1 MSAVRARLKA
11 KSRALALQ
19 HASDDLRKDRKL
31 VITAMLNHPGALV
44 YCLDEDL
51 KNELRGLSRAQLEVL
66 LETADEDMAASQKDA
81 KKPAVDAP
89 TMSPSNQKLL
99 NQKKK
104 QLKARGQHH
113 LRDSRPN
120 MLNDEPPAET
130 ELMDKPAV
138 VKPSSEPRSLDASM
152 DPVKADTSSDSE
164 DDVADIAM
172 RKALRQKMCNEKDNS
187 WLVGDT
193 SWLLELDDEEVRD
206 SMGTE
211 SDINQTMCIDSKQEA
226 LPTDQQDVVNRIC

>member
-1 MSAVRARLKA
+1 MSTVRARLKA

-19 HASDDLRKDRKL
+19 HASEDLRKDRKL

-66 LETADEDMAASQKDA
+66 LETADEDMAASR
-81 KKPAVDAP
+81 KKPPAD
-89 TMSPSNQKLL
+89 TPSLSTCNQKKL

-104 QLKARGQHH
+104 KLKAAGQRH

-120 MLNDEPPAET
+120 VENDQLTAET
-130 ELMDKPAV
+130 KLMDESEKT
-138 VKPSSEPRSLDASM
+138 SSEPRSVEGNDAVTI
-152 DPVKADTSSDSE
+152 DPVKADSSSDSE

-172 RKALRQKMCNEKDNS
+172 RKAARQKMRSEKDNS
-187 WLVGDT
+187 WLEGQASDT
-193 SWLLELDDEEVRD
+193 SWLLELDEEAAR
-206 SMGTE
+206 T
-211 SDINQTMCIDSKQEA
+211 NQTTGVYTID
-226 LPTDQQDVVNRIC
+226 